1 MNDGERHR
9 KQRILQHR
17 NLVRAQAKIT
27 ASLDVSGAPLK
38 RPLKLK
44 GQMCEISQVKANTKH
59 TGRHI

>member
-9 KQRILQHR
+9 KQRILQHGISC
-17 NLVRAQAKIT
+17 QGTSKIT

-44 GQMCEISQVKANTKH
+44 GQVCEISQVKANTKH